1 MVLGATVCAGCATGQ
16 TGSPNGVAGTAAS
29 VFGNVV
35 SDAGGQIEYWVEYG
49 TSTAYG
55 SQTAHQTATVQQN
68 ALRGVLVSITG
79 LQRSTTYHYRVC
91 AQDSQQKGGPGC
103 GEDKQFATVNVDCE
117 DTITADLQ
125 LSGDLNCLDTGA
137 RDGPVVGADGIDID
151 LAGHELRGAHL
162 ALANSGGFDDVTIH
176 GGSLYAIGTAL
187 ALDGASR
194 NSIRNVS
201 AGLLESPLTGPS
213 TNTGVEIEGGQAN
226 VIRRSTLIGSS
237 VALSATDS
245 PGLLVAD
252 SAAVS
257 GSGSRDGGSAVSV
270 RGDLARVLRND
281 LDATVYVNGS
291 SNRFVGNDVD
301 AVGFG
306 FDVTAGH
313 DNRVVDNQVH
323 NTLVL
328 PFMTDAGDGI
338 IVRAEAIGTRLR
350 GNVTTSN
357 VDDGID
363 VRSPTTRLRDNR
375 ADDNGDFGIDAV
387 SGVVDLGGNTASG
400 NGNPLQCRNVFC
412 GT

>member
-176 GGSLYAIGTAL
+176 GGSLYAIGTAP
-187 ALDGASR
+187 AATRSGTSRPDSSKAHSLDPRPTPGWRSRAARRTSSGAARSSVPAWRCPPPTPRAFWSR
-194 NSIRNVS
+194 TRPPFRAPDRGTVGAPS
-201 AGLLESPLTGPS
+201 ASAATSHVCCATTSTRPS
-213 TNTGVEIEGGQAN
+213 TSTG
-226 VIRRSTLIGSS
+226 R
-237 VALSATDS
+237 ATDS
-245 PGLLVAD
+245 
-252 SAAVS
+252 
-257 GSGSRDGGSAVSV
+257 
-270 RGDLARVLRND
+270 
-281 LDATVYVNGS
+281 
-291 SNRFVGNDVD
+291 
-301 AVGFG
+301 
-306 FDVTAGH
+306 
-313 DNRVVDNQVH
+313 
-323 NTLVL
+323 
-328 PFMTDAGDGI
+328 
-338 IVRAEAIGTRLR
+338 
-350 GNVTTSN
+350 
-357 VDDGID
+357 
-363 VRSPTTRLRDNR
+363 
-375 ADDNGDFGIDAV
+375 
-387 SGVVDLGGNTASG
+387 
-400 NGNPLQCRNVFC
+400 
-412 GT
+412 